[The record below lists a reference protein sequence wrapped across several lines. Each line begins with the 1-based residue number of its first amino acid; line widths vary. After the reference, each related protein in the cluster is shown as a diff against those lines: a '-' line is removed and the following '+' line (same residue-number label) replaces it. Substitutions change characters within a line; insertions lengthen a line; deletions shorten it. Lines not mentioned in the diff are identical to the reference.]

1 MVIKHLQSRLTQVG
15 VIRLGEKRKSANG
28 KEYPAKLETF
38 RVTSPSKPL
47 IESVSALLGG
57 EVRPWQSKTGPE
69 WEVVTNA
76 TEIAVHVPPQLIDPN
91 YELWGNGFRA
101 RFCDG
106 ETERIRG
113 AACLCEAAAR
123 QRYERAKLPWPE
135 DGLFERTKDDCKP
148 TTRLTLM
155 ISDIPAG
162 AGTFKLES
170 HGLNA
175 AAELPALSAAI
186 AAANQPIPATL
197 RLQQREGG
205 VMKILDGREKVEA
218 RKYAVPVLDFFGLFT
233 PRQAFSGQLESAIQ
247 QAITGATQQAIES
260 AKLTEAAVL
269 DLAEGLETVE
279 ALQDL
284 WRAAGKDGALTD
296 AVKQVLQQRS
306 AEISAATAKVA
317 EKGAP
322 AEKPEPTPP
331 PAAPAV
337 APPAAQI
344 EDAEVEPDR
353 DEVWGSIVREAQ
365 KVGWNLKG
373 LYAKYE
379 ERMGH
384 SPDAAEASGWKY
396 QEFLTALKAGEVPA

>member
-1 MVIKHLQSRLTQVG
+1 MSIKNLQSRLTQVG
-15 VIRLGEKRKSANG
+15 VIRLGEKRKAASG

-47 IESVSALLGG
+47 IESVAALLGG

-69 WEVVTNA
+69 WEVVTSA
-76 TEIAVHVPPQLIDPN
+76 TEIAVHVPPQVIDPN

-123 QRYERAKLPWPE
+123 QRYERTKLSWPE

-148 TTRLTLM
+148 TTRITLM

-170 HGLNA
+170 HGMNA

-186 AAANQPIPATL
+186 AAASQPIPATL

-205 VMKILDGREKVEA
+205 VMKIVDGREKVEA

-247 QAITGATQQAIES
+247 QAIGGSRQ
-260 AKLTEAAVL
+260 
-269 DLAEGLETVE
+269 
-279 ALQDL
+279 
-284 WRAAGKDGALTD
+284 ALT
-296 AVKQVLQQRS
+296 AV
-306 AEISAATAKVA
+306 E
-317 EKGAP
+317 E
-322 AEKPEPTPP
+322 
-331 PAAPAV
+331 
-337 APPAAQI
+337 APPARDWLAEIAAADTAVRLSNLKEDMQAAGVRDEAVVGAWKARGAALVAAAKPAPASVAQAVEPAAVKV

-353 DEVWGSIVREAQ
+353 DEAWGAIVREAK
-365 KVGWNLKG
+365 KVGWNLSALK
-373 LYAKYE
+373 AKYA
-379 ERMGH
+379 ERMEH
-384 SPDAAEASGWKY
+384 DADDETQATGWKY
-396 QEFLTALKAGEVPA
+396 QEFLTALKNGEVSA

>member
-1 MVIKHLQSRLTQVG
+1 MAIKQLQSRLTQVG
-15 VIRLGEKRKSANG
+15 VIRLGEKRKAASG

-47 IESVSALLGG
+47 IESVAALLGG
-57 EVRPWQSKTGPE
+57 EARPWQSKTGPE

-76 TEIAVHVPPQLIDPN
+76 TEIAVHVPPQVIDPN

-113 AACLCEAAAR
+113 AACLCEVAAR
-123 QRYERAKLPWPE
+123 VRYERAKLAWPE

-148 TTRLTLM
+148 TTRITLM

-170 HGLNA
+170 HGMNA

-186 AAANQPIPATL
+186 AAASQPIPATL

-205 VMKILDGREKVEA
+205 VMKIVDGREKVEA

-247 QAITGATQQAIES
+247 QAIGGGQQA
-260 AKLTEAAVL
+260 LTAAREEPPAR
-269 DLAEGLETVE
+269 DWLAEIAAADTTVRLNNLKE
-279 ALQDL
+279 DMQ
-284 WRAAGKDGALTD
+284 AAGVRDERIVDAWKARGAELVAATKP
-296 AVKQVLQQRS
+296 APAATKVAATEV
-306 AEISAATAKVA
+306 SAADKIV
-317 EKGAP
+317 
-322 AEKPEPTPP
+322 
-331 PAAPAV
+331 
-337 APPAAQI
+337 
-344 EDAEVEPDR
+344 DADVEPDA
-353 DEVWGSIVREAQ
+353 DETWASIVREAG
-365 KVGWNLKG
+365 KTGWNLSTLEGQFKAAVG
-373 LYAKYE
+373 KA
-379 ERMGH
+379 
-384 SPDAAEASGWKY
+384 SSDANGW
-396 QEFLTALKAGEVPA
+396 ELEHFLGELKNGRIA

>member
-1 MVIKHLQSRLTQVG
+1 MAIKQLQSRLTQVG
-15 VIRLGEKRKSANG
+15 VIRLGEKRKAASG

-47 IESVSALLGG
+47 IESVAALLGG

-76 TEIAVHVPPQLIDPN
+76 TEIPVHVPPQVIDPN

-101 RFCDG
+101 RLCDG
-106 ETERIRG
+106 ETERIRD

-123 QRYERAKLPWPE
+123 VRYERAKLSWPE
-135 DGLFERTKDDCKP
+135 DGLFDRTKDDCKP
-148 TTRLTLM
+148 TTRITLM

-170 HGLNA
+170 HGMNA

-205 VMKILDGREKVEA
+205 VMKIVDGREKVEA

-247 QAITGATQQAIES
+247 QAIGGARQA
-260 AKLTEAAVL
+260 LTATEEAPPARNW
-269 DLAEGLETVE
+269 LAEIAAADTAVRLNNLKEDMQAAGVRDERVVE
-279 ALQDL
+279 A
-284 WRAAGKDGALTD
+284 WKARGAEMAAA
-296 AVKQVLQQRS
+296 S
-306 AEISAATAKVA
+306 NAATAPRQSAVA
-317 EKGAP
+317 E
-322 AEKPEPTPP
+322 
-331 PAAPAV
+331 V
-337 APPAAQI
+337 APVGKV
-344 EDAEVEPDR
+344 EDAEIEPDR
-353 DEVWGSIVREAQ
+353 DEAWGAIVREAH
-365 KVGWNLKG
+365 KTGWNLSVLK
-373 LYAKYE
+373 AKYA

-384 SPDAAEASGWKY
+384 DADDDVQASGWKY
-396 QEFLTALKAGEVPA
+396 QEFLTSLKKGEIS

>member
-1 MVIKHLQSRLTQVG
+1 MAIKQLQSRLTQVG
-15 VIRLGEKRKSANG
+15 VIRLGEKRKAASG
-28 KEYPAKLETF
+28 KEYPAKLDTF

-47 IESVSALLGG
+47 IESVAALLGG

-76 TEIAVHVPPQLIDPN
+76 TEIPVHVPPQVIDPN

-123 QRYERAKLPWPE
+123 VRYERAKLSWPE
-135 DGLFERTKDDCKP
+135 DGLFDRTKDDCKP
-148 TTRLTLM
+148 TTRITLM

-170 HGLNA
+170 HGMNA

-186 AAANQPIPATL
+186 AAASQPIPATL

-205 VMKILDGREKVEA
+205 VMKIVDGREKVEA

-247 QAITGATQQAIES
+247 QAIGGARQA
-260 AKLTEAAVL
+260 LTAAEEEPPVRNWLAEIAAADTAVRLNNLKEDMQAAGVRDERVVEAWKARGAELVAAV
-269 DLAEGLETVE
+269 
-279 ALQDL
+279 
-284 WRAAGKDGALTD
+284 K
-296 AVKQVLQQRS
+296 
-306 AEISAATAKVA
+306 
-317 EKGAP
+317 
-322 AEKPEPTPP
+322 PTPAARKPAPVEVP
-331 PAAPAV
+331 PADKIV
-337 APPAAQI
+337 
-344 EDAEVEPDR
+344 DADVEPNA
-353 DEVWGSIVREAQ
+353 DETWAAIVREAG
-365 KVGWNLKG
+365 KAGWNMSTLEDKF
-373 LYAKYE
+373 
-379 ERMGH
+379 
-384 SPDAAEASGWKY
+384 S
-396 QEFLTALKAGEVPA
+396 TALGKDAGDANGWELEHFLGEIKSGRVA